1 MAKPWPGAKR
11 GETGGPR
18 IPWHGVMDWG
28 VSAPVCAT
36 GVSLI
41 ASGCL
46 SGATPRGPPWTFAV
60 TLPHGCRGLNAR
72 RMAALWTLRAPALG
86 RHVHR
91 ALLRSVF
98 RDVAPI
104 IAATAYHQ
112 RNDVER
118 YSRCMAHVRDRL
130 CCQVRANPWHN
141 GLWRED
147 SNSRRFTGYLF
158 NWLRVLLSAVT
169 S

>member
-1 MAKPWPGAKR
+1 YCTVISMVFNEHPMWRSHGQEAKR

-112 RNDVER
+112 RNNVER
-118 YSRCMAHVRDRL
+118 YSRYNMRYR
-130 CCQVRANPWHN
+130 
-141 GLWRED
+141 
-147 SNSRRFTGYLF
+147 NSRLPS
-158 NWLRVLLSAVT
+158 LRMLYTTPAAAHGWSRP
-169 S
+169 